1 MATIT
6 YVTHDGE
13 DYPAPVTPGRSL
25 MQIAVDEAIPG
36 IDGDCGG
43 EAACGTCHVVVDERS
58 FCALAPLRTH
68 RSSCSHACPGC
79 SGTWSAS
86 RRRTLRRSGPKPGCV
101 EPCSCWSGLPQ

>member
-36 IDGDCGG
+36 SMATVAVRRHAERATSSSTARGSTPSDT
-43 EAACGTCHVVVDERS
+43 AQTSKKAC
-58 FCALAPLRTH
+58 
-68 RSSCSHACPGC
+68 
-79 SGTWSAS
+79 
-86 RRRTLRRSGPKPGCV
+86 
-101 EPCSCWSGLPQ
+101 

>member
-43 EAACGTCHVVVDERS
+43 EAACGTCHVVVDSAWIDTVGHSTDVEEGMLSMHPEREANS
-58 FCALAPLRTH
+58 RLACQMT
-68 RSSCSHACPGC
+68 
-79 SGTWSAS
+79 AS
-86 RRRTLRRSGPKPGCV
+86 N
-101 EPCSCWSGLPQ
+101 EWDGLTVRLPEFQL

>member
-36 IDGDCGG
+36 
-43 EAACGTCHVVVDERS
+43 
-58 FCALAPLRTH
+58 
-68 RSSCSHACPGC
+68 
-79 SGTWSAS
+79 
-86 RRRTLRRSGPKPGCV
+86 
-101 EPCSCWSGLPQ
+101 